1 MKKFKIA
8 VVYFFVNGLKMILSE
23 LQQLVE
29 RGGEVN
35 VLMGNYINWKTFKS
49 LVFAFKDVNMAQSRQ
64 PNNLIS
70 SEDWEEMKRVLIS
83 ISLNISCLPL
93 PRLRMRII

>member
-1 MKKFKIA
+1 
-8 VVYFFVNGLKMILSE
+8 MILSE

-35 VLMGNYINWKTFKS
+35 VLMENYINWKTFKS

-70 SEDWEEMKRVLIS
+70 SEDWE
-83 ISLNISCLPL
+83 
-93 PRLRMRII
+93 